1 MTLDLRAEELMATH
15 GRAGVKVYVISK
27 KKSLGLERRLS
38 DGYEY
43 LAALP
48 ED

>member
-1 MTLDLRAEELMATH
+1 MEGQVSKYL
-15 GRAGVKVYVISK
+15 YVISK